1 MDSRLEVVDL
11 PRGCESED
19 PADEVTKQDNMS
31 TIGALFWLASQS
43 RPDIQA
49 AVSLAQRKQ
58 RGPSFQDVK
67 ETNKAVKMAQAG
79 KTEQLCYQKL
89 PGFGAPSV
97 PRCSLGQR
105 HYGSG
110 EG

>member
-11 PRGCESED
+11 PRGCETDD

-31 TIGALFWLASQS
+31 TIGALSWLASQS

-58 RGPSFQDVK
+58 RSPTYQDVK
-67 ETNKAVKMAQAG
+67 RRTRQ
-79 KTEQLCYQKL
+79 
-89 PGFGAPSV
+89 
-97 PRCSLGQR
+97 
-105 HYGSG
+105 
-110 EG
+110 